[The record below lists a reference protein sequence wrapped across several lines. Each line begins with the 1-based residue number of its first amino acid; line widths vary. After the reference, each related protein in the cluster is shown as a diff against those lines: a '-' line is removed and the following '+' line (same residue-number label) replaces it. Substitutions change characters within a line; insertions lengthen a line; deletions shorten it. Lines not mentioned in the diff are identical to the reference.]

1 MKAKY
6 LSGMVLVLVL
16 VLVLMLTGNGQA
28 EQQEEAKT
36 LFSAERESLTENFF
50 GAGDKLEDGGIT
62 VGLFA
67 TQIYQQNVRGG
78 LSTHRRTG
86 RYTGSFDLELTADLE
101 KLLGMEGARTYLL
114 AEGSWPEVAGIT
126 EPAVGS
132 YFGVNDDATSTRV
145 IDITEFWFEQKFGS
159 SWIVRVGKVDLTGGF
174 ECGDCPVSFD
184 GNLYAN
190 DETRQFLNSALVN
203 NPTVP
208 FPDYGL
214 AALVYYNPVEWWY
227 ASVGAADGQADV
239 RETGINTTFHGED
252 YFFGIFE
259 TGIVPQI
266 PTAKGPL
273 PGSYLFGVWYDPQ
286 DKERFS
292 SGSIRRD
299 DTGFYAS
306 FSQQIY
312 RENSE
317 LTDRQGLG
325 AFARWGWADSEVNEV
340 NHFWSVG
347 AQYQGLIPG
356 RDDDVL
362 AAGVAQ
368 GIFTDENDAGFTK
381 DAETVTELYY
391 NAQLAGWV
399 NLSPSVQYISRPAG
413 NSSAGDAIVLGMRMQ
428 MSF

>member
-6 LSGMVLVLVL
+6 LSGIVLILI
-16 VLVLMLTGNGQA
+16 LTGNGQA
-28 EQQEEAKT
+28 GQQQAEEKSI
-36 LFSAERESLTENFF
+36 FSAERESLTENFF
-50 GAGDKLEDGGIT
+50 GAGDKLEEKGIA
-62 VGLFA
+62 VGLFT

-86 RYTGSFDLELTADLE
+86 RYTGSFDLEVTADLE

-126 EPAVGS
+126 ETAVGS
-132 YFGVNDDATSTRV
+132 YFSANADAVSTRV
-145 IDITEFWFEQKFGS
+145 IDVTEFWYEQILGES
-159 SWIVRVGKVDLTGGF
+159 LIVRVGKVDLTGGF
-174 ECGDCPVSFD
+174 QCGDCPVSFD

-203 NPTVP
+203 NPTIP

-214 AALVYYNPVEWWY
+214 AALVYYNPIEWWY
-227 ASVGAADGQADV
+227 ASLGAADGQADV
-239 RETGINTTFHGED
+239 RETGFNTTFHGED
-252 YFFGIFE
+252 YFFAIFE

-266 PTAKGPL
+266 PSAKGPL
-273 PGSYLFGVWYDPQ
+273 PGAYLIGVWYDPQ

-292 SGSIRRD
+292 TGGIRRD
-299 DTGFYAS
+299 DTGFYVS

-317 LTDRQGLG
+317 LADRQGLG

-340 NHFWSVG
+340 TNFWSAG

-362 AAGVAQ
+362 AVGLAQ
-368 GIFTDENDAGFTK
+368 GIFTDEDAAGFNT
-381 DAETVTELYY
+381 DAETVAELYY

-399 NLSPSVQYISRPAG
+399 NLTPSVQYIARPAG
-413 NSSAGDAIVLGMRMQ
+413 NTSAGDAIVLGMRMQ
-428 MSF
+428 MTF